1 MHASARGARSLTSH
15 EQALRNRAAKLTR
28 RVVVFGKAEV
38 KENLKSCHTTF
49 VGSPKPSGRHSC
61 AMSHICQARGFV
73 KGIIPAIKLDNSR
86 GKTPTKSL
94 PKCLARL
101 PETYSCRTRQSR
113 PPLALLPVEGCLSP
127 LVGALTGFSLHCFP
141 TLSQDYREK

>member
-38 KENLKSCHTTF
+38 KENVKSCHTTF

-86 GKTPTKSL
+86 GENRSEERRVGKESRIQRSTKRSI
-94 PKCLARL
+94 K
-101 PETYSCRTRQSR
+101 
-113 PPLALLPVEGCLSP
+113 
-127 LVGALTGFSLHCFP
+127 
-141 TLSQDYREK
+141 